1 MALAVALLKVVEKK
15 GFSLV
20 HYISSCISVG
30 NDLLGLII
38 DHTTTAMSWYAEI
51 IVCCMQR

>member
-38 DHTTTAMSWYAEI
+38 DRSAAAEI
-51 IVCCMQR
+51 VTCIISRIV

>member
-38 DHTTTAMSWYAEI
+38 DHYIDYDDKVVS
-51 IVCCMQR
+51 